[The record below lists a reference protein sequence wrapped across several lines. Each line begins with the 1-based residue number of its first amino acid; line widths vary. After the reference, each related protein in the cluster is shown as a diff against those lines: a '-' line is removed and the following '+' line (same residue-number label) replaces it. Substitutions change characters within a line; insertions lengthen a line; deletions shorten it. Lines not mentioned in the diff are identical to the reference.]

1 MIKKPLIKTSRYDDI
16 DDTNITI
23 KKMLAITDILFSNRP
38 NDKRF
43 RKQELN
49 YNMDLFLIMYRVESN
64 EHYSDEAIQ
73 RDINILYNKIFKNR
87 RHL

>member
-1 MIKKPLIKTSRYDDI
+1 MIRKPLIKPSRYDDI

-23 KKMLAITDILFSNRP
+23 KKMLAIWDILFTNQP
-38 NDKRF
+38 KDKRF
-43 RKQELN
+43 RKQECN
-49 YNMDLFLIMYRVESN
+49 YMTDLYLIMYRVENN

-73 RDINILYNKIFKNR
+73 KDVNILYNKIFKNR